1 MNNKYSN
8 EYKKYDTYL
17 DGIDII
23 YYINLERSKDRKKHM
38 EKVFKDNV
46 FHNKKIVRFNAI
58 DHKKVDIYKKLKTNS
73 IVNLIRLTKPEY
85 ACLLSH
91 LEVIRK
97 FSKTNYEYAVIFEDD
112 LELIDK
118 KFWNEPIKNVIE
130 NAPKDYEILK
140 LYRHCNKDL
149 QYKNMYTLWDIK
161 KENANRNIGDWSTIA
176 YIITNK
182 AAKKLM
188 NKIYV
193 HGKYVLNDISYHVA
207 DYLIYKELKTYIYKY
222 PFFTGAN
229 YSNNLSTTIQI
240 YNQTKNKIKTKKN
253 SKNTFFNKNK
263 TCKYIDYKKFK

>member
-8 EYKKYDTYL
+8 EYHKYDTYL
-17 DGIDII
+17 DGVDII
-23 YYINLERSKDRKKHM
+23 YYINLERSKDRKRHM
-38 EKVFKDNV
+38 EKVFKDGV

-58 DHKKVDIYKKLKTNS
+58 DYKKVDVYKKFTTDS
-73 IVNLIRLTKPEY
+73 TVNMIRVTKPEY

-97 FSKTNYEYAVIFEDD
+97 FSKTNYEHALIFEDD
-112 LELIDK
+112 LKLIDK

-130 NAPKDYEILK
+130 NAPKDYDIIK
-140 LYRHCNKDL
+140 LNRHCNKDL

-161 KENANRNIGDWSTIA
+161 KENVNRNIGDWGTVA
-176 YIITNK
+176 YIISNK

-193 HGKYVLNDISYHVA
+193 NGKYVLNDKLFHVA
-207 DYLIYKELKTYIYKY
+207 DFLIYKELKTYIYKY
-222 PFFTGAN
+222 PFFTN
-229 YSNNLSTTIQI
+229 TTNNLPTTIQI
-240 YNQTKNKIKTKKN
+240 YNKTKNKNKNKNKTKKN
-253 SKNTFFNKNK
+253 S